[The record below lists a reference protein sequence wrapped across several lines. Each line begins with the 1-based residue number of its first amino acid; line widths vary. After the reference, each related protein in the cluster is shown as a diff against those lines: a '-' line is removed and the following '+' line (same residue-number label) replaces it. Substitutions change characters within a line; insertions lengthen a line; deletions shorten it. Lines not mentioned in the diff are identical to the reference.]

1 MTHKRLW
8 LFTTLLFPFV
18 HTWDSILD
26 QQKIKHFF
34 QTAFRN
40 NSIAQ
45 AYCFVGDDGYGS
57 DAVALTLAALVN
69 CSNPIVT
76 FASANPCGTCKS
88 CLSAA
93 EMANP
98 NIHFLFPLPAVKSSS
113 ETGAS
118 PITLLTEQQFEEV
131 SSEIEKKKHDPYY
144 TIAMSGSDTH
154 LINTIRFIIRESSL
168 SLQQEGKKC
177 FIISRAHRLNTESAN
192 ALLKTLEEPNPS
204 TLFILTT
211 SQPDF
216 LPKTILSRTQ
226 VIHFEPIQQHS
237 IHQYLVQRYH
247 LDDKEAQLFSKIS
260 DGSITKAVSLFSD
273 DIQQFRD
280 LVIEL
285 LRTILRGGAYRNK
298 TRGLLAELIEGK
310 NKKQCIT
317 FLQLL
322 LLWLRDAFTASVTN
336 QVDTITNIDQ
346 LDTIQR
352 FGNHYKNSNFS
363 EAFRVIELA
372 KRQIDGN
379 GNIQLVLLT
388 LCLQLRTYL
397 KV

>member
-1 MTHKRLW
+1 M
-8 LFTTLLFPFV
+8 
-18 HTWDSILD
+18 HTWESILD
-26 QQKIKHFF
+26 QHKIKHFF

-40 NSIAQ
+40 QSIAQ
-45 AYCFVGDDGYGS
+45 AYCFVGDEGYGI
-57 DAVALTLAALVN
+57 DAVALTVATLVN
-69 CSNPIVT
+69 CSNPIIT
-76 FASANPCGTCKS
+76 QTSANPCGQCKS
-88 CLSAA
+88 CLASS
-93 EMANP
+93 ELSNP
-98 NIHFLFPLPAVKSSS
+98 NIHYLFPLPAVKSTS

-118 PITLLTEQQFEEV
+118 PITLLSEQQFEEV
-131 SSEIEKKKHDPYY
+131 TNELEKKKQDPYY
-144 TIAMSGSDTH
+144 TISMSGSDTH

-192 ALLKTLEEPNPS
+192 ALLKTLEEPNSS

-237 IHQYLVQRYH
+237 IQQYLVQRYQ
-247 LDDKEAQLFSKIS
+247 LEEKEALLFSKIS
-260 DGSITKAVSLFSD
+260 DGSITKATSLFSE
-273 DIQQFRD
+273 DIQQYRD
-280 LVIEL
+280 LVVEL

-298 TRGLLAELIEGK
+298 TRGLLAELIEAK

-336 QVDTITNIDQ
+336 QTETITNIDQ
-346 LDTIQR
+346 LETIQR
-352 FGNHYKNSNFS
+352 FGTHYKAANFS
-363 EAFRVIELA
+363 EAFRAIELA

>member
-1 MTHKRLW
+1 MY
-8 LFTTLLFPFV
+8 
-18 HTWDSILD
+18 TWDSILD

-45 AYCFVGDDGYGS
+45 AYCFVGDEGYGS
-57 DAVALTLAALVN
+57 DAVALTVATLVN
-69 CSNPIVT
+69 CSSPILT
-76 FASANPCGTCKS
+76 QTTANPCGQCKS

-93 EMANP
+93 ELANP
-98 NIHFLFPLPAVKSSS
+98 NIHFLFPLPAVKSTS

-118 PITLLTEQQFEEV
+118 PITLLSEQQFEEV

-154 LINTIRFIIRESSL
+154 LISTIRFIIRESSL
-168 SLQQEGKKC
+168 SLQQDGKKC

-192 ALLKTLEEPNPS
+192 ALLKTLEEPNSS

-226 VIHFEPIQQHS
+226 VIHFEPIQQLS
-237 IHQYLVQRYH
+237 INTYLQHRYQ
-247 LDDKEAQLFSKIS
+247 LEEKDAQIFSKIS
-260 DGSITKAVSLFSD
+260 DGSITKAVSLLSD
-273 DIQQFRD
+273 DIQQYRD
-280 LVIEL
+280 LVVEL
-285 LRTILRGGAYRNK
+285 LRTILRGGAFRNK
-298 TRGLLAELIEGK
+298 TRSLLAELIEGK
-310 NKKQCIT
+310 NKKNCST

-322 LLWLRDAFTASVTN
+322 LLWLRDAFTASVTEHIE
-336 QVDTITNIDQ
+336 TITNIDQ
-346 LDTIQR
+346 LATIQR
-352 FGNHYKNSNFS
+352 FGKHYSNANFS
-363 EAFRVIELA
+363 DAFRAIEIA